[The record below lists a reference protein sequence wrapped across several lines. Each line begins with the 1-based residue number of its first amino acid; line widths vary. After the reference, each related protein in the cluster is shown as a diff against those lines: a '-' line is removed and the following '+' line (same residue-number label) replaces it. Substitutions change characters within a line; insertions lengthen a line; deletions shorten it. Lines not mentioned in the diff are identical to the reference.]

1 MENFIDAMVYC
12 QAKDLAEDRKESK
25 NYLFNS
31 AISTQKLRS
40 FKNRLLPLN
49 EKIKHTVNL
58 K

>member
-1 MENFIDAMVYC
+1 MVYC
-12 QAKDLAEDRKESK
+12 QAKDLAKDGKESK

>member
-1 MENFIDAMVYC
+1 MEKS
-12 QAKDLAEDRKESK
+12 QK

-49 EKIKHTVNL
+49 EKIKDTVNL

>member
-1 MENFIDAMVYC
+1 MVYC
-12 QAKDLAEDRKESK
+12 QAKDLAEDGKESK

-31 AISTQKLRS
+31 FISAQKLRS

-49 EKIKHTVNL
+49 EKIKYTVNL

>member
-1 MENFIDAMVYC
+1 MEKS
-12 QAKDLAEDRKESK
+12 QK

-49 EKIKHTVNL
+49 EKNKTYR
-58 K
+58 